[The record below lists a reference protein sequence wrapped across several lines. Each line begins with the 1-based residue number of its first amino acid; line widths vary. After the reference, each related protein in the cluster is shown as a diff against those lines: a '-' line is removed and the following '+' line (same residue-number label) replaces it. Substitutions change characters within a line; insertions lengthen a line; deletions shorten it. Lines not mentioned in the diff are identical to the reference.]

1 MRYEP
6 RLSDIN
12 IQGDSA
18 MNAEVLRVETVQY
31 RALHDQLQQRFD
43 GLDDETLKNTLEGL
57 SDLPEIL
64 AELVRSAIDD
74 EAMIAALKMR
84 CEAMA
89 ARLSRLKERHQKK
102 RVLAAWAMTEVGLP
116 KLKECD
122 FTASVL
128 EGALR
133 LEVQDE
139 SFIPEIYFVPQP
151 PKLDKAAITAA
162 LKRGE
167 TVDGAQLV
175 QGQPYITVST
185 R

>member
-1 MRYEP
+1 
-6 RLSDIN
+6 
-12 IQGDSA
+12 

-102 RVLAAWAMTEVGLP
+102 RVLAPQGIKCLSLIFIDKVDNYVRDEGLIKVLFREEYAAVYREFHGADP
-116 KLKECD
+116 TPEQIAAGQKRAAGFVARKPP
-122 FTASVL
+122 TA
-128 EGALR
+128 G
-133 LEVQDE
+133 
-139 SFIPEIYFVPQP
+139 
-151 PKLDKAAITAA
+151 K
-162 LKRGE
+162 
-167 TVDGAQLV
+167 
-175 QGQPYITVST
+175 
-185 R
+185 